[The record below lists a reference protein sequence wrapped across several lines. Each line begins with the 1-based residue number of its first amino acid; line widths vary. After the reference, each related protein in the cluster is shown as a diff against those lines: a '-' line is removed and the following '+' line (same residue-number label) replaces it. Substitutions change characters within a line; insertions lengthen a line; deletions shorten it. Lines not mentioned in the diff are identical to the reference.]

1 MPLLIE
7 GRKQPSNDIDMYL
20 KPLIEELLMM
30 LNDGVEVSDEDKRE
44 TFTLRAML
52 FVTIQDLPALSSLS
66 GQVVKGFN
74 GCVQCMDDTSGVWLK
89 NYKKVVYIGTRRFLR
104 TDQPFHRNKKSF
116 NGKIQTRPPSIFR
129 DGKQVFAMVKDVR
142 IVFEKGPSSTSVLKY
157 DNKAPMWKKR

>member
-30 LNDGVEVSDEDKRE
+30 WNDGVEVWDEDKRE

-52 FVTIQDLPALSSLS
+52 FVTIQDLPALGSLS
-66 GQVVKGFN
+66 GQAVKGFN

-89 NYKKVVYIGTRRFLR
+89 NCKKVVYIGTCRFLR
-104 TDQPFHRNKKSF
+104 LDHPFRRNKKSF
-116 NGKIQTRPPSIFR
+116 NGKIETRLPPVFR
-129 DGKQVFAMVKDVR
+129 DGKQVFAMVKDVK
-142 IVFEKGPSSTSVLKY
+142 IVFG
-157 DNKAPMWKKR
+157 